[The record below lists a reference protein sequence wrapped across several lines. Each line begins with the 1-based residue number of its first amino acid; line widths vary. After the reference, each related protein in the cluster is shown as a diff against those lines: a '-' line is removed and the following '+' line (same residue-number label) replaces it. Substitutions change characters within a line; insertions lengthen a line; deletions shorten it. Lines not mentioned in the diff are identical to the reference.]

1 LPDTSFDQLLRSA
14 EHYPLLKHE
23 EVIELSKRIEKGDLA
38 AKDKLINSNL
48 RLVVSVARN
57 YQGQGLSL
65 GDLVQEGMLGLIRA
79 AEKFDYRKGY
89 RFSTYA
95 TIWIRQALQRGLD
108 NTGRTVRVPAH
119 VAQRIRKL
127 RLRRQAPA
135 TPEPA
140 AE

>member
-65 GDLVQEGMLGLIRA
+65 GDLVQG
-79 AEKFDYRKGY
+79 
-89 RFSTYA
+89 
-95 TIWIRQALQRGLD
+95 ALRPSCTNNGS
-108 NTGRTVRVPAH
+108 G
-119 VAQRIRKL
+119 I
-127 RLRRQAPA
+127 
-135 TPEPA
+135 
-140 AE
+140 